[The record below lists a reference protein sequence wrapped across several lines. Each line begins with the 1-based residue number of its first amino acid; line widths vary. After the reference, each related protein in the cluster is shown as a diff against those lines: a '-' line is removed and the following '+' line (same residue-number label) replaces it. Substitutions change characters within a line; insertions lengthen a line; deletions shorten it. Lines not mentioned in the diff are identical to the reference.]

1 MITKT
6 EVTTLT
12 EKKLT
17 VCVKHIIEKLHPLET
32 VVYELKMVKKK
43 SFNFK
48 VVADHQILGLQTAL
62 KGYWYK
68 LPDMSAKN
76 GKSPQKP
83 FDAVWIMAGR
93 AYVCPIFY
101 VPRKKKT
108 MYLIPISK
116 FVKLEGKSATEEDL
130 ASFPSIEL

>member
-12 EKKLT
+12 EAQLT
-17 VCVKHIIEKLHPLET
+17 TMAKHAIEKLHPLET
-32 VVYELKMVKKK
+32 VVYEFKMVKAKR
-43 SFNFK
+43 FNFK

-62 KGYWYK
+62 KGLWNK
-68 LPDMSAKN
+68 LPDMFAVN

-83 FDAVWIMAGR
+83 FDVVWIMASR